1 MRQDEVEALFSP
13 ENNMDMLV
21 SSITAECDR
30 SLLTWALG
38 CFCRIDSYL
47 DGEYYESKNK
57 RLVHLRT
64 VIASVGLQELISTIL
79 ATVIKV
85 DQDRSLQAITGAVG
99 AILGYEDPFDG
110 IKTAGELVALCQ
122 GTIFE
127 ITRNE
132 QDDPIVKVRRW
143 TTIRKLFGAELEFI
157 WDTHFHPP
165 LIEKPKR
172 VTNNHSCG
180 YHTVKVPLLLGRF
193 TKHNNKLDYETINIL
208 NNQKWVLNEEMLM
221 VGEQPASD
229 LMTPE
234 DRLNFMRHRRES
246 KRIYRMLGKNPFY
259 LAWQYD
265 SRGRMYSHGH
275 HVNLQSYE
283 YKKACLDAAEYEYV
297 TK

>member
-21 SSITAECDR
+21 SSITAECNR
-30 SLLTWALG
+30 SLHMWALG

-47 DGEYYESKNK
+47 DGEYYES
-57 RLVHLRT
+57 LRT
-64 VIASVGLQELISTIL
+64 VIASVGLQELISTVL
-79 ATVIKV
+79 ATIIKV

-99 AILGYEDPFDG
+99 AILRYEDVFDG
-110 IKTAGELVALCQ
+110 IKTAGELVALCAGSLYQ
-122 GTIFE
+122 
-127 ITRNE
+127 ITRNDE
-132 QDDPIVKVRRW
+132 EDPIVEVLRWGAIRR
-143 TTIRKLFGAELEFI
+143 LFRAELDFI

-208 NNQKWVLNEEMLM
+208 NSQKWVLDEDMLGI
-221 VGEQPASD
+221 GEQPAGPLEGPD
-229 LMTPE
+229 
-234 DRLNFMRHRRES
+234 DKINFINHRMET
-246 KRIYRMLGKNPFY
+246 KRIHKLLGKNPFY

-283 YKKACLDAAEYEYV
+283 YKKACLSAAEYEYV
-297 TK
+297 TM